1 MRNAPAG
8 GDFHEFRVHGM
19 DAKIRD
25 FPAPEVDDRGLD
37 QNPDL
42 GMVIDRIL
50 EIERERAR
58 RVGIPLRREA
68 PGFEVPSGYHGP
80 RYGDPENPHQD

>member
-37 QNPDL
+37 QHPDL

-58 RVGIPLRREA
+58 RVGIPLHR
-68 PGFEVPSGYHGP
+68 EVPDQVPPGYNEP
-80 RYGDPENPHQD
+80 RYGDPENLHQD